1 VTSAHPGAADHRN
14 SLRFASAAV
23 ADAVGRPSLR
33 TYPKE
38 KAGCWTRRGAFAQVR
53 QGPNIQL
60 LPYPLVSG
68 IEGSALC
75 GAAFPHVAGERQA
88 RRDAFLTRRSK
99 RCRQIRLRSSGAPGR
114 PSGAPSWR
122 HPDRPAGLT
131 RSRIR
136 SWAPPKTCTNCLRS
150 PRRVGRCGQAG
161 DGGVEDELVPGEF
174 LEERGP
180 P

>member
-1 VTSAHPGAADHRN
+1 MS
-14 SLRFASAAV
+14 RFSRLYGVPAGDTLTETKIARVSTGSAAQGEPNS
-23 ADAVGRPSLR
+23 AGSLDSHPSWRPPAMGVL
-33 TYPKE
+33 
-38 KAGCWTRRGAFAQVR
+38 
-53 QGPNIQL
+53 
-60 LPYPLVSG
+60 SG